1 MEEFLKR
8 HLAPNQTEAPTTE
21 ANPDYFI
28 WPNTNAPLGDG
39 HLHQPDWLEIGLLKY
54 LGYAVGAT
62 KGKLRTQRQTI
73 LAKVFGLNEI
83 PNFAPSEFVDKW
95 GTTKSSKRLKKMAY
109 SIAAFSKNAKRK
121 RRSIMTCAIE
131 NWEDDLSWLK
141 IQYYDG
147 RFDKEF
153 DWPKI

>member
-131 NWEDDLSWLK
+131 NWEDDLSGLK